1 MKKLVVL
8 LLIFAFAAPAFA
20 SFDWIEGSD
29 VRYVG
34 GSAQGIATDA
44 IGHIDLTSATDL
56 VFATSNAKISI
67 PYASITSFYYTE
79 DVAHHLGFLAA
90 TAVSLLKARRQ
101 QHFLHISYRDSNG
114 AIQAV
119 VLEVSKDAQSAL
131 RTTIEA
137 RIPKPSKTMACGCG
151 IERQI

>member
-1 MKKLVVL
+1 MKKLAVVL
-8 LLIFAFAAPAFA
+8 LMFAFTVPAFA

-44 IGHIDLTSATDL
+44 IGKIDLTSPSDL

-67 PYASITSFYYTE
+67 PYASITKFQYTKE
-79 DVAHHLGFLAA
+79 VAHHYGVLGA
-90 TAVSLLKARRQ
+90 TAISLLKARRQ
-101 QHFLHISYRDSNG
+101 QHFLHISYTDSNG
-114 AIQAV
+114 AAQAV
-119 VLEVSKDAQSAL
+119 VLEISKDAQSAV

-137 RIPKPSKTMACGCG
+137 RIPS
-151 IERQI
+151 R

>member
-1 MKKLVVL
+1 MKKL
-8 LLIFAFAAPAFA
+8 AAVFLMFVFTLPAFA

-44 IGHIDLTSATDL
+44 IGKIDLTSAGEL
-56 VFATSNAKISI
+56 VFATSNARISI
-67 PYASITSFYYTE
+67 PYASITKFQYSHE
-79 DVAHHLGFLAA
+79 VAHHYGVIGA
-90 TAVSLLKARRQ
+90 TAIGLLKARRQ
-101 QHFLHISYRDSNG
+101 QHFLHISYTDSNG
-114 AIQAV
+114 AAQAV

-137 RIPKPSKTMACGCG
+137 RIAS
-151 IERQI
+151 R